1 MWGNALKSK
10 LALRFQIPSQASLQ
24 GIAKNS
30 SPNRT
35 DDGPAEA
42 AEQPKTD
49 SGLLRTEWLVAYHGS
64 LEYPE
69 DSKGE
74 RGLMAKWVETCSMF
88 RYGNRTEGTRNSPQA
103 TRHFQSSGLDLRSYD
118 AGSSFAGL
126 VVADQVGC
134 SAEGGEGA
142 FVFSKFADLVG

>member
-88 RYGNRTEGTRNSPQA
+88 RYSACLRLSAFATGVLSFYCFENSLNQ
-103 TRHFQSSGLDLRSYD
+103 
-118 AGSSFAGL
+118 
-126 VVADQVGC
+126 
-134 SAEGGEGA
+134 
-142 FVFSKFADLVG
+142 